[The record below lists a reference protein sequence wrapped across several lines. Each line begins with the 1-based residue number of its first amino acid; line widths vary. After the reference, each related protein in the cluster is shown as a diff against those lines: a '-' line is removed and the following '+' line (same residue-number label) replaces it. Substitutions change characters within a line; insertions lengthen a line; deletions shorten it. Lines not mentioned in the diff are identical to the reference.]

1 MWWWHSRLVDDPTT
15 SADALGCNR
24 RRNGVQRPARGGT
37 LSEVAFEGQRTR
49 LFGRRAGVRASGHV
63 YGTVGLY
70 ISRHIYD
77 LMTCADI
84 LKANRCRAAP
94 RRSRSAHSTELE
106 SPRIGVSNVV

>member
-1 MWWWHSRLVDDPTT
+1 MWWWHSRLVDDPTA
-15 SADALGCNR
+15 SGDVLGCNR
-24 RRNGVQRPARGGT
+24 RRNCSGRRAAAL

-77 LMTCADI
+77 LT
-84 LKANRCRAAP
+84 
-94 RRSRSAHSTELE
+94 T
-106 SPRIGVSNVV
+106 